1 MNTIS
6 ERFFPSIRKEEYLP
20 LLKAFGFFFFVLA
33 SWYVLR
39 PIRNEL
45 AVEFGYENLMILGFS
60 VNPIALLLT
69 VGALVMLAV
78 NPIYSFVI
86 SRIEGSKVILY
97 CYSFFIVNFLLFL
110 SAWTL
115 LEDQGRIWTAYI
127 FYVWLNVYSLFVV
140 SIFWATLIN
149 FFNSKDGKRLF
160 GIISAGGSLGA
171 FFGTSVTQY
180 FALEI
185 CGSDISDS
193 GPSFLIIFSI
203 ICLSIS
209 IFLSKDLHVA
219 DKSET
224 SKNKEI
230 GGSASDA
237 IKSLISVPEVRN
249 IGLYVLLFTTLATVS
264 WMMSLDIIRS
274 WSSDPC
280 ERTSYFS
287 LVEQIVIPLTL
298 IMQLLFSSYLMRRF
312 GISII
317 LVIYGLLFAVIFS
330 VYYLFPVI
338 AAVFA
343 VTIMQRVFEY
353 GLNKP
358 TRETYYAD
366 MKKNDRYKS
375 TVLVDT
381 FISRTG
387 DLTGGWIVGFG
398 LITLSISWAAL
409 PLTLL
414 LSITGY
420 KAAKSNNK
428 VDG

>member
-33 SWYVLR
+33 SWYALR

-45 AVEFGYENLMILGFS
+45 AVEFGYENLIILGFS

-69 VGALVMLAV
+69 IGALVMLVV
-78 NPIYSFVI
+78 NPIYSYFI
-86 SRIEGSKVILY
+86 SKIEGSKVVLY
-97 CYSFFIVNFLLFL
+97 CYSFFIVNFVLFL

-115 LEDQGRIWTAYI
+115 LEDQGRVWTAYV

-140 SIFWATLIN
+140 SIFWVTLIN
-149 FFNSKDGKRLF
+149 FFSGNDGKRLF

-185 CGSDISDS
+185 CGPDISDS
-193 GPSFLIIFSI
+193 GPGFLIIFSI
-203 ICLSIS
+203 VCLLIS
-209 IFLSKDLHVA
+209 IFLSRDLHSNAKVVVDEKKA
-219 DKSET
+219 
-224 SKNKEI
+224 I
-230 GGSASDA
+230 GGSATDS
-237 IKSLISVPEVRN
+237 IKSLVSVTEVRN
-249 IGLYVLLFTTLATVS
+249 IGLYVLLFTTLATIA
-264 WMMSLDIIRS
+264 WMMSLDIVRN

-298 IMQLLFSSYLMRRF
+298 IMQLLFSSYIMRRF
-312 GISII
+312 GT
-317 LVIYGLLFAVIFS
+317 LVIFVFYGFLFAFAFS
-330 VYYLFPVI
+330 FYYLYPI
-338 AAVFA
+338 ITAVFI
-343 VTIMQRVFEY
+343 VTVLQRLFEY

-358 TRETYYAD
+358 TREAYYAD
-366 MKKNDRYKS
+366 LNQNDRYKS
-375 TVLVDT
+375 SVLVDT
-381 FISRTG
+381 FVSRTG

-409 PLTLL
+409 PLALL
-414 LSITGY
+414 LSMTGY
-420 KAAKSNNK
+420 KAAKSIK
-428 VDG
+428 IK

>member
-1 MNTIS
+1 MKTIK
-6 ERFFPSIRKEEYLP
+6 FLLICLLVLP
-20 LLKAFGFFFFVLA
+20 LTTEAQRRKNKKKTRTEQRR
-33 SWYVLR
+33 SKE
-39 PIRNEL
+39 P
-45 AVEFGYENLMILGFS
+45 AVKITDS
-60 VNPIALLLT
+60 
-69 VGALVMLAV
+69 LVTDKLV
-78 NPIYSFVI
+78 V
-86 SRIEGSKVILY
+86 EGSVSANTGWHGSKSIKILP
-97 CYSFFIVNFLLFL
+97 N
-110 SAWTL
+110 
-115 LEDQGRIWTAYI
+115 D
-127 FYVWLNVYSLFVV
+127 
-140 SIFWATLIN
+140 
-149 FFNSKDGKRLF
+149 FFNSDDGRRLF

-180 FALEI
+180 FALEV
-185 CGSDISDS
+185 CGSDISDT

-203 ICLSIS
+203 VCLCIS
-209 IFLSKDLHVA
+209 IFLARDLHVE
-219 DKSET
+219 DSNDSSE
-224 SKNKEI
+224 KKEI

-249 IGLYVLLFTTLATVS
+249 IAVYVLLFTTLATIA
-264 WMMSLDIIRS
+264 WMMSLDIIRE

-287 LVEQIVIPLTL
+287 FVEQVVIPLTL
-298 IMQLLFSSYLMRRF
+298 IMQVLFSSFLMRRF
-312 GISII
+312 GTLII
-317 LVIYGLLFAVIFS
+317 LVIYGLLFAIAFS

-338 AAVFA
+338 AAVF
-343 VTIMQRVFEY
+343 TISIMQRLFEY

-409 PLTLL
+409 PLALL
-414 LSITGY
+414 LSLTGY
-420 KAAKSNNK
+420 KAAKSIR
-428 VDG
+428 

>member
-1 MNTIS
+1 MNTFS
-6 ERFFPSIRKEEYLP
+6 ERFFPTIKQEEYLP

-33 SWYVLR
+33 SWYALR

-78 NPIYSFVI
+78 NPLYAYVI
-86 SRIEGSKVILY
+86 SRLQGSRLVLY
-97 CYSFFIVNFLLFL
+97 CYSFFIVNFIIFL
-110 SAWTL
+110 AAWSF
-115 LEDQGRIWTAYI
+115 LEGQEKVWTAYV

-140 SIFWATLIN
+140 SIFWVTLIN
-149 FFNSKDGKRLF
+149 FFNSEDGKRLF

-193 GPSFLIIFSI
+193 GPSFLIVFSI
-203 ICLSIS
+203 ACLLMA
-209 IFLSKDLHVA
+209 IFLSKGLHKT
-219 DKSET
+219 DT
-224 SKNKEI
+224 SNPLKNEAI
-230 GGSASDA
+230 GGSATDA
-237 IKSLISVPEVRN
+237 IKSLIYVPEVRN
-249 IGLYVLLFTTLATVS
+249 IGLYVLIFTTLATIA
-264 WMMSLDIIRS
+264 WMMSLDIIRG

-298 IMQLLFSSYLMRRF
+298 IVQLLFSSFLMRRLGTSF
-312 GISII
+312 I
-317 LVIYGLLFAVIFS
+317 LVFYGFLFALAFS

-338 AAVFA
+338 AAVFF
-343 VTIMQRVFEY
+343 VTVMQRLFEY

-375 TVLVDT
+375 TVMVDT

-409 PLTLL
+409 PLALL

-420 KAAKSNNK
+420 KAAKSNTK
-428 VDG
+428 

>member
-33 SWYVLR
+33 SWYALR

-45 AVEFGYENLMILGFS
+45 AVEFGYEDLIILGFS
-60 VNPIALLLT
+60 VNPISLLLT
-69 VGALVMLAV
+69 VGAFVMLCI
-78 NPIYSFVI
+78 NPIYSYVI
-86 SRIEGSKVILY
+86 SKIDGSKVVLY
-97 CYSFFIVNFLLFL
+97 CYSFFIVNFVLFL
-110 SAWTL
+110 CGWTL

-127 FYVWLNVYSLFVV
+127 FYVWLNVYSLLVV

-149 FFNSKDGKRLF
+149 FFNSD
-160 GIISAGGSLGA
+160 
-171 FFGTSVTQY
+171 V
-180 FALEI
+180 
-185 CGSDISDS
+185 
-193 GPSFLIIFSI
+193 
-203 ICLSIS
+203 CLCIS
-209 IFLSKDLHVA
+209 IFLARDLHVE
-219 DKSET
+219 DSNDSSE
-224 SKNKEI
+224 KKEI

-249 IGLYVLLFTTLATVS
+249 IAVYVLLFTTLATIA
-264 WMMSLDIIRS
+264 WMMSLDIIRE

-287 LVEQIVIPLTL
+287 FVEQVVIPLTL
-298 IMQLLFSSYLMRRF
+298 IMQVLFSSFLMRRF
-312 GISII
+312 GTLII
-317 LVIYGLLFAVIFS
+317 LVIYGLLFAIAFS

-338 AAVFA
+338 AAVF
-343 VTIMQRVFEY
+343 TISIMQRLFEY

-409 PLTLL
+409 PLALL
-414 LSITGY
+414 LSLTGY
-420 KAAKSNNK
+420 KAAKSIR
-428 VDG
+428 

>member
-6 ERFFPSIRKEEYLP
+6 ERFFPSIRKEEYIP

-69 VGALVMLAV
+69 LGALVMLAV
-78 NPIYSFVI
+78 NPIYSYVI
-86 SRIEGSKVILY
+86 SRIEASKVVLY
-97 CYSFFIVNFLLFL
+97 FYSFFIVNFIFFLL
-110 SAWTL
+110 AWTF
-115 LEDQGRIWTAYI
+115 LEDQGKIWTAYV

-149 FFNSKDGKRLF
+149 FFNSNDGKRLF

-180 FALEI
+180 FALEV
-185 CGSDISDS
+185 CGSDIADS
-193 GPSFLIIFSI
+193 GPSFLIVFSI
-203 ICLSIS
+203 ICLLIS
-209 IFLSKDLHVA
+209 IFLSRDLHLT
-219 DKSET
+219 DNNKLSED
-224 SKNKEI
+224 KEI

-249 IGLYVLLFTTLATVS
+249 IGLYVLLFTTLATIA
-264 WMMSLDIIRS
+264 WMMSLDIIRG

-298 IMQLLFSSYLMRRF
+298 LMQLLFSSYLMRRF
-312 GISII
+312 GTSII
-317 LVIYGLLFAVIFS
+317 LILYGLLFAIAFS
-330 VYYLFPVI
+330 IYYLFPVI

-343 VTIMQRVFEY
+343 ITIVQRLFEY

-358 TRETYYAD
+358 TRETYYAN

-398 LITLSISWAAL
+398 LITLSVSWAAL
-409 PLTLL
+409 PLALL
-414 LSITGY
+414 LSVTGY
-420 KAAKSNNK
+420 KAAQSNK
-428 VDG
+428 KTDV

>member
-6 ERFFPSIRKEEYLP
+6 ERFFPSIKKEEYLP

-33 SWYVLR
+33 SWYALR

-45 AVEFGYENLMILGFS
+45 AVEFGYEDLIILGFS
-60 VNPIALLLT
+60 VNPISLLLT
-69 VGALVMLAV
+69 VGAFVMLCI
-78 NPIYSFVI
+78 NPIYSYVI
-86 SRIEGSKVILY
+86 SKIDGSKVVLY
-97 CYSFFIVNFLLFL
+97 CYSFFIVNFVLFL
-110 SAWTL
+110 CGWTL

-127 FYVWLNVYSLFVV
+127 FYVWLNVYSLLVV

-149 FFNSKDGKRLF
+149 FFNSDDGRRLF

-180 FALEI
+180 FALEV
-185 CGSDISDS
+185 CGSDISDT

-203 ICLSIS
+203 VCLCIS
-209 IFLSKDLHVA
+209 IFLARDLHVE
-219 DKSET
+219 DSNDSSE
-224 SKNKEI
+224 KKEI

-249 IGLYVLLFTTLATVS
+249 IAVYVLLFTTLATIA
-264 WMMSLDIIRS
+264 WMMSLDIIRE

-287 LVEQIVIPLTL
+287 FVEQVVIPLTL
-298 IMQLLFSSYLMRRF
+298 IMQVLFSSFLMRRF
-312 GISII
+312 GTLII
-317 LVIYGLLFAVIFS
+317 LVIYGLLFAIAFS

-338 AAVFA
+338 TAVF
-343 VTIMQRVFEY
+343 TISIMQRLFEY

-409 PLTLL
+409 PLALL
-414 LSITGY
+414 LSLTGY
-420 KAAKSNNK
+420 KAAKSIR
-428 VDG
+428 